1 MFSLIICGQHC
12 TENLAM
18 AVKQEEDVKGIN
30 WWERNKTV
38 FECGMI
44 VYVEI
49 SGNLQNHLY

>member
-18 AVKQEEDVKGIN
+18 AVKQEEDVKGTN

>member
-12 TENLAM
+12 TENLAL

-30 WWERNKTV
+30 WWGRNKTV

-49 SGNLQNHLY
+49 SINLQNHLF

>member
-12 TENLAM
+12 NENLAL

-30 WWERNKTV
+30 WWGRNKTV
-38 FECGMI
+38 LECGMI

-49 SGNLQNHLY
+49 SINLQNHLF